1 MEGDS
6 VKNKDLMEYYKIV
19 SPILKHPD
27 FQLRKTFDHH
37 ENESVFMH
45 SLKVSLLSYKIAK
58 KLNKD
63 YKTAAI
69 GGLLHDFYE
78 EPWQIKGK
86 LVASKDK
93 NFFKGHGFTHAK
105 SALDNSNNT
114 FVFHMNKKI
123 ENIIKRHMFPLN
135 VIPPLYIESW
145 IVTMADKYISLA
157 VFKNPKELPK
167 YLGIK
172 KRGV

>member
-1 MEGDS
+1 MKEEL
-6 VKNKDLMEYYKIV
+6 KEYYQIV

-27 FQLRKTFDHH
+27 FQMRKTFDHH

-45 SLKVSLLSYKIAK
+45 SLKVSLLSYKLAK
-58 KLNKD
+58 KFKKD
-63 YKTAAI
+63 YHTAAI

-78 EPWQIKGK
+78 EPWQIKGA
-86 LVASKDK
+86 LVVSKNK
-93 NFFKGHGFTHAK
+93 NFFKGHGFTHAQ
-105 SALDNSNNT
+105 SAVYNSKNT
-114 FVFHMNKKI
+114 FIFYMNKKT

-135 VIPPLYIESW
+135 VVPPIYSESW
-145 IVTMADKYISLA
+145 IVTLADKYISLA

-172 KRGV
+172 KRGQK